1 MAIVEMIGIV
11 KHFGAV
17 LANDEVDF
25 TLQKGEIHALLG
37 ENGAGKSTLMN
48 ILVGMYHPDA
58 GEIRIRGKKYVIDS
72 PRVAEALGIGMVHQ
86 HFMLIPTLTV
96 AENIVLGLKTSRSP
110 LLGLTDAKNHI
121 QELSEQYQIRV
132 DPDAYISELSV
143 GEQQRVEILKQLYR
157 GAEILILDEP
167 TAVLTPQETE
177 SLFKVLRNMVDEDHS
192 IILITHK
199 LEEALTWCEQID
211 VLRDGRL
218 VGSVTPNDVNRS
230 ELARM
235 MVGREVFFQYSKPQL
250 AQTTTDVVLAAENV
264 SVRGTGGQVS
274 LRNVSLQVHSGEI
287 VGVAGVAGNGQSEL
301 AKVFAGLKKVEQGR
315 VTLMKSDVSHC
326 SIDNIIRKTLSYI
339 PADRHRTAMFPNM
352 SIAANMVLKQHNRT
366 PFANRSI
373 LNLNTI
379 RQHSETL
386 VKNYDVRTPSVNL
399 PMDSLSGGN
408 QQKVVLA
415 RELELKPHVLIAD
428 QPTRGLDVG
437 AIEYIHRLL
446 LDARS
451 KGVGILL
458 ISTELDEIMRL
469 SDRIVVMFEGQ
480 IIYEVDAAHA
490 DIEKIGLAM
499 AGEDVSV

>member
-58 GEIRIRGKKYVIDS
+58 GEIRIRGKKYVIES
-72 PRVAEALGIGMVHQ
+72 PRVAESLGIGMVHQ

-110 LLGLTDAKNHI
+110 FLGLTDAKDRI

-157 GAEILILDEP
+157 GAAILILDEP

-177 SLFKVLRNMVDEDHS
+177 SLFKVLRNMVDEGHS
-192 IILITHK
+192 IVLITHK
-199 LEEALTWCEQID
+199 LDEALTWCEQID

-218 VGSVTPNDVNRS
+218 AGSVTPEDVNRS

-235 MVGREVFFQYSKPQL
+235 MVGREVLFQYSKPKSE
-250 AQTTTDVVLAAENV
+250 QTTDPVLAAENV
-264 SVRGTGGQVS
+264 SVRGIGGQVS
-274 LRNVSLQVHSGEI
+274 LSNVSLQIHAGEI

-315 VTLMKSDVSHC
+315 ITLIGSDITHC
-326 SIDNIIRKTLSYI
+326 SIDDIIRKKLSYI
-339 PADRHRTAMFPNM
+339 PGDRHRTAMLPNM
-352 SIAANMVLKQHNRT
+352 SIAANMVLKQHNRA
-366 PFANRSI
+366 PFAHRSV
-373 LNLNTI
+373 LNPDTI

-428 QPTRGLDVG
+428 QPTRGLDIG
-437 AIEYIHRLL
+437 AIEYIHNILL
-446 LDARS
+446 EARS

-458 ISTELDEIMRL
+458 ISTELDEIMKL

-480 IIYEVDAAHA
+480 IIYEDDAAHA
-490 DIEKIGLAM
+490 DIEKLGLAM
-499 AGEDVSV
+499 AGENVTL